1 MKRDY
6 EGVFIFAPNTGEE
19 ERNNLLERF
28 KSIIESA
35 GSITNLDEWGSR
47 KLAYEIE
54 DFKEG
59 YYVLINFESESS
71 VVSELERISKIS
83 DSVIRNMI
91 IRVDE

>member
-6 EGVFIFAPNTGEE
+6 EGVFIFAPTTGEE

-28 KSIIESA
+28 KSIIEAA
-35 GSITNLDEWGSR
+35 GSVTNLDEWGSR

-59 YYVLINFESESS
+59 YYVLINFEAESS
-71 VVSELERISKIS
+71 VVQELERISKIN
-83 DSVIRNMI
+83 DSIIRNMI